1 MKVKAVANTGRVRGG
16 AVMGAL
22 VPEEKHLEL
31 SLLLD
36 K

>member
-16 AVMGAL
+16 AAMGAL
-22 VPEEKHLEL
+22 VPKEKHLEL
-31 SLLLD
+31 SPLLD